1 MFFYK
6 RLFLFQILF
15 ACSLAAMQ
23 EPLLSSSIQPFS
35 GFQRH
40 KKCFCVILSALIA
53 TAGLGTGVFLLIRDS
68 PDLCNAPWNRINNTC
83 SEDRNPNIWAINRC
97 LNDFINPNNTT
108 INCVPVCEIDGNS
121 IIPTDYDAS
130 YDYHYEAAEK
140 QIYMTCE
147 KSLWRRIKDK
157 FYSANNSA
165 LTFEEDKY
173 IGVITAKQNWPKG
186 IDPDDY
192 EKALKD
198 APKSKTCWENY
209 FLDAPSCLKLEV
221 EEESNI
227 GPMTPGGI

>member
-1 MFFYK
+1 MLKYK
-6 RLFLFQILF
+6 SYLLISLVLF
-15 ACSLAAMQ
+15 SSVAAM
-23 EPLLSSSIQPFS
+23 EETMPLLEPATSSQTCW
-35 GFQRH
+35 QKH
-40 KKCFCVILSALIA
+40 KGKILVSLLLLGL
-53 TAGLGTGVFLLIRDS
+53 AGLTTLAIKLADS
-68 PDLCNAPWNRINNTC
+68 LCDAPWNRINNTC

-97 LNDFINPNNTT
+97 LNDFLNPNNTT
-108 INCVPVCEIDGNS
+108 INCVPVCEMDGNS
-121 IIPTDYDAS
+121 IIPTDYDTS
-130 YDYHYEAAEK
+130 YDYHYEPAEE

-165 LTFEEDKY
+165 LTFEEDEY

-198 APKSKTCWENY
+198 ALKSKTCWDNY
-209 FLDAPSCLKLEV
+209 FLDAPSCLKLETS
-221 EEESNI
+221 SN